1 MFIKC
6 VLEFAF
12 CKGKGSAFY
21 KPTITGDVTIELSKS
36 HDILILRE
44 KICRKRRGGG
54 EGATMWTCR
63 CDIDVQMCGCVEV
76 ER

>member
-21 KPTITGDVTIELSKS
+21 KPTITGDQY
-36 HDILILRE
+36 
-44 KICRKRRGGG
+44 GNGG
-54 EGATMWTCR
+54 EIESAQELKRLG
-63 CDIDVQMCGCVEV
+63 VQDQVIGYHRAKGPLAMG
-76 ER
+76 